1 MILETQKL
9 VKSFGGLM
17 AVHDVNIHIQEG
29 ELVSIIG
36 PNGAGKTTLFNLL
49 TGHISVDSGRVIFK
63 GKDITHLP
71 PHVIS
76 RMGIGRSF
84 QRLNIFPRLSAFENI
99 QVAVF
104 SKQRKNRN
112 LFARAS
118 KLVRHE
124 TEAILESVGLLDKK
138 NNKGGLLAHGDQK
151 RLEMGIA
158 LAVEP
163 SLLLL
168 DEPTQ
173 GMSPR
178 ESSELTQLIQKLVR
192 ERGLTLIFV
201 EHDMNVVFGISD
213 SIIVLHQGKILFEG
227 KPDEVRKNEEVQRIY
242 LGDEKGTWSSLLR
255 K

>member
-1 MILETQKL
+1 MILRAEKL
-9 VKSFGGLM
+9 NKSFGGLT
-17 AVHDVNIHIQEG
+17 AVYDVNLQIQEK

-49 TGHISVDSGRVIFK
+49 TGHLPADSGRIFFQEK
-63 GKDITHLP
+63 EITRLP
-71 PHVIS
+71 PHTIS

-104 SKQRKNRN
+104 SAQRQSRN
-112 LFARAS
+112 LFSRAS
-118 KLVRHE
+118 KLARRE
-124 TEAILESVGLLDKK
+124 TEAILDSVGLLDKK
-138 NNKGGLLAHGDQK
+138 EVKGGLLAHGDQK

-163 SLLLL
+163 NLLLL

-178 ESSELTQLIQKLVR
+178 ESAEITRLIQKLVK
-192 ERGLTLIFV
+192 EKGLTLIFV

-213 SIIVLHQGKILFEG
+213 SIKVLHQGRIIFEG
-227 KPDEVRKNEEVQRIY
+227 KPEEVKNNEEVQRIY
-242 LGDEKGTWSSLLR
+242 LGEEKDAWSSR
-255 K
+255 

>member
-1 MILETQKL
+1 MILRAEKL
-9 VKSFGGLM
+9 HKSFGGLT
-17 AVHDVNIHIQEG
+17 AVYDVNLQIQEK

-49 TGHISVDSGRVIFK
+49 TGHLPADSGRVFFQEKEISR
-63 GKDITHLP
+63 LP
-71 PHVIS
+71 PHTIS

-104 SKQRKNRN
+104 SVQMKSRN
-112 LFARAS
+112 LFARADQLGRS
-118 KLVRHE
+118 E
-124 TEAILESVGLLDKK
+124 TEAILESVGLL
-138 NNKGGLLAHGDQK
+138 NKQETQGGLLAHGDQK

-158 LAVEP
+158 LAVKP

-178 ESSELTQLIQKLVR
+178 ETEETTELIRRLVK

-213 SIIVLHQGKILFEG
+213 SIKVMHQGRIIFEG
-227 KPDEVRKNEEVQRIY
+227 SPEAVRNNDEVQKIY
-242 LGDEKGTWSSLLR
+242 LGEEKT
-255 K
+255 

>member
-1 MILETQKL
+1 MILRAEKL
-9 VKSFGGLM
+9 HKSFGGLT
-17 AVHDVNIHIQEG
+17 AVYDVNLQIQEK

-49 TGHISVDSGRVIFK
+49 TGHLPADSGRVFFQEK
-63 GKDITHLP
+63 EITRLP
-71 PHVIS
+71 PHTIS

-104 SKQRKNRN
+104 SVQMKSRN
-112 LFARAS
+112 LFARADQ
-118 KLVRHE
+118 LVRSE
-124 TEAILESVGLLDKK
+124 TEAILESVGLLNKK
-138 NNKGGLLAHGDQK
+138 ETQGGLLAHGDQK

-158 LAVEP
+158 LAVKP

-173 GMSPR
+173 GMSPK
-178 ESSELTQLIQKLVR
+178 ETEETTELIRRLVK

-213 SIIVLHQGKILFEG
+213 SIKVMHQGKIIFEG
-227 KPDEVRKNEEVQRIY
+227 SPEAVRNNDEVQKIY
-242 LGDEKGTWSSLLR
+242 LGEEKT
-255 K
+255 

>member
-1 MILETQKL
+1 MILETHSL
-9 VKSFGGLM
+9 RKSFGGLA
-17 AVHDVNIHIQEG
+17 AVQDVNLKIQAG

-49 TGHISVDSGRVIFK
+49 TGHIPADSGRVIFQ
-63 GKDITHLP
+63 GKEITRLLP
-71 PHVIS
+71 HAIS

-84 QRLNIFPRLSAFENI
+84 QRLNIFPRLSAFENV

-104 SKQRKNRN
+104 SARRQSRNVFSRAYKLARK
-112 LFARAS
+112 
-118 KLVRHE
+118 E
-124 TEAILESVGLLDKK
+124 TEAILESVGLLDKRDMQ
-138 NNKGGLLAHGDQK
+138 GGLLAHGDQK

-163 SLLLL
+163 RLLLL

-213 SIIVLHQGKILFEG
+213 SIKVMHLGRILFEG
-227 KPDEVRKNEEVQRIY
+227 KPDEVKRNEEVQRIY
-242 LGDEKGTWSSLLR
+242 LGEEKEL
-255 K
+255 

>member
-1 MILETQKL
+1 MILRAEKL
-9 VKSFGGLM
+9 HKSFGGLT
-17 AVHDVNIHIQEG
+17 AVYDVNLQIQEK

-49 TGHISVDSGRVIFK
+49 TGHLPADSGRVFFQEK
-63 GKDITHLP
+63 EITRLP
-71 PHVIS
+71 PHTIS

-104 SKQRKNRN
+104 SVQMKSRN
-112 LFARAS
+112 LFARADQ
-118 KLVRHE
+118 LVRSE
-124 TEAILESVGLLDKK
+124 TDAILESVGLLNKK
-138 NNKGGLLAHGDQK
+138 ETQGGLLAHGDQK

-158 LAVEP
+158 LAVKP

-173 GMSPR
+173 GMSPK
-178 ESSELTQLIQKLVR
+178 ETEETTELIRRLVK

-213 SIIVLHQGKILFEG
+213 SIKVMHQGRIIFEG
-227 KPDEVRKNEEVQRIY
+227 SPEAVRNNDEVQKIY
-242 LGDEKGTWSSLLR
+242 LGEEKS
-255 K
+255 

>member
-1 MILETQKL
+1 MILRAEKL
-9 VKSFGGLM
+9 HKSFGGLT
-17 AVHDVNIHIQEG
+17 AVYDVNLQIQEK

-49 TGHISVDSGRVIFK
+49 TGHLPADSGRIFFQEK
-63 GKDITHLP
+63 EITRLP
-71 PHVIS
+71 PHTIS

-104 SKQRKNRN
+104 SAQRQSRN
-112 LFARAS
+112 LFSRAS
-118 KLVRHE
+118 KLARRE
-124 TEAILESVGLLDKK
+124 TEAILDSVGLLDKK
-138 NNKGGLLAHGDQK
+138 EVKGGLLAHGDQK

-163 SLLLL
+163 NLLLL

-178 ESSELTQLIQKLVR
+178 ESAEITRLIQKLVK
-192 ERGLTLIFV
+192 EKGLTLIFV

-213 SIIVLHQGKILFEG
+213 NIKVLHQGRIIFEG
-227 KPDEVRKNEEVQRIY
+227 KPEEVKNNEEVQRIY
-242 LGDEKGTWSSLLR
+242 LGEEKDAWSSR
-255 K
+255 

>member
-1 MILETQKL
+1 MILRAEKL
-9 VKSFGGLM
+9 QKSFGGLT
-17 AVHDVNIHIQEG
+17 AVYDVDLQIQEK

-49 TGHISVDSGRVIFK
+49 TGHLPADSGRVFFQEK
-63 GKDITHLP
+63 EITRLP
-71 PHVIS
+71 PHTIS

-104 SKQRKNRN
+104 SAQMKSRN
-112 LFARAS
+112 LFARADQ
-118 KLVRHE
+118 LVRSE
-124 TEAILESVGLLDKK
+124 TDAILESVGLLDKK
-138 NNKGGLLAHGDQK
+138 ETQGGLLAHGDQK

-158 LAVEP
+158 LAVKP

-173 GMSPR
+173 GMSPK
-178 ESSELTQLIQKLVR
+178 ETEETTELIRRLVK

-213 SIIVLHQGKILFEG
+213 SIKVMHQGRILFEG
-227 KPDEVRKNEEVQRIY
+227 SPEAVRNNDEVQKIY
-242 LGDEKGTWSSLLR
+242 LGEEKT
-255 K
+255 